1 MNSLTKMDGM
11 NNVKGISDFKI
22 ASLKIVPWELKE
34 MAHWVS
40 AIKISI
46 VSRSQDQSLAVQMH
60 RHSKMCDETA
70 ERNVPA
76 VSLLQGHNA

>member
-1 MNSLTKMDGM
+1 MSSLTKMNGM
-11 NNVKGISDFKI
+11 SNVEVISDVKT
-22 ASLKIVPWELKE
+22 AELKE

-46 VSRSQDQSLAVQMH
+46 VSRSQDQSVAVQMH

-76 VSLLQGHNA
+76 VSVLQGHNA